1 MIEHVQ
7 KKNGNSL
14 NHRFEQFA
22 FTNVYYEKTLKGP

>member
-14 NHRFEQFA
+14 NHRSEQFA
-22 FTNVYYEKTLKGP
+22 FANEYDGKTLKGP